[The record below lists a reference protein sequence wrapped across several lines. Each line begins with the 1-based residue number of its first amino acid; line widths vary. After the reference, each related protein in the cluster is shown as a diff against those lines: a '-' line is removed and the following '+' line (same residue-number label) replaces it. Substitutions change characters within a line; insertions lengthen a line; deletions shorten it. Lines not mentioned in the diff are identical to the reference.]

1 MVNRGDGGSRRPA
14 PPARPAPR
22 PPARPGVADDGE
34 EKTSAINL
42 ADVNLDEIDE
52 EPVRPSPP
60 PRKVA
65 SRDFGDDDNEATNAI
80 NLASMGLD
88 EIDEEPVRPQPAAR
102 PQPGPQP
109 GARPAQAARPAPSA
123 PKPPAR
129 PAPAP
134 SHDDDGEEK
143 TSAINLGELNQ
154 ADVVAQA
161 RAKLAAARGAPAP
174 TPTPAKA
181 AAPAPRAPEAR
192 PAPRPEPKPEP
203 KPEPRPEIRR
213 PPPKVEE
220 PVFEKTMAVSLDDVD
235 VEATKAKALAKL
247 KAAKGPGKSEPAAAD
262 KTFLVDDE
270 DVPVVKAPEPKRLP
284 AALQAKAEEA
294 PARGGSGVVEP
305 EAKLAI
311 VAGPDKGKVYTLTR
325 DLTLVGR
332 GVDADCV
339 INDASASR
347 KHFNIV
353 RTLNGY
359 KLVDLGSGNGTRV
372 DGERVS
378 ELALKPGMK
387 IEAGGTTLEWR
398 METPAGAKA
407 AASGPPA
414 PRSPTLAPAEAEPPS
429 RRAAAEAQKA
439 AAAPERKRDAGR
451 LDKLANLDDE
461 PRPSDKGK
469 GLGQKSA
476 ADDVEEKTS
485 FGDIAALEIDP
496 EWEARRQKQ
505 RKDGVAG
512 QADAIVAKASA
523 VLEEDEAE
531 PPKKSGAGKKIAIA
545 AVVVGVLGGGFVAAD
560 KFAGLGIIFPKTAT
574 VDKPKDDAPKE
585 ADKAPDKE
593 PAKDPDKTADKEP
606 AKDPDK
612 EPAKANAGVDKA
624 LEEAKAL
631 VKEGDEHA
639 EAKRFIAANRAYAK
653 AVAIDE
659 AIEGG
664 PEGQANV
671 EKQIKSLTPVVE
683 ALALIDTRAFA
694 DLHTKLDSVPE
705 FSVYKQLTGEII
717 ETAKEDI
724 LVELLAKASELI
736 LKNDYKAAKD
746 LVEDALAFAG
756 PDFSQGAALK
766 DALERGL
773 AADGGKRDADPT
785 QDGTATD
792 FTAGFEAYKKGEYGA
807 AADKF
812 ASAEFESAVTKAD
825 VGKSRLFSS
834 AVIITEEQ
842 LKFASTLLNKPE
854 EAAPAVRSVRRADA
868 LMGFGQRAAVEKIYA
883 NVAGFHAKTAAE
895 AGDLPLASLKARV
908 ALALDPAQADAK
920 AALAKAV
927 EAGKAALT
935 EAQAAIEAE
944 PDKAAQLLVKAL
956 RLLPASEADHAE
968 AVKLATQLATP

>member
-22 PPARPGVADDGE
+22 PPGRPSVADDSE

-42 ADVNLDEIDE
+42 ADVNLDDIDE
-52 EPVRPSPP
+52 APARPSPP

-88 EIDEEPVRPQPAAR
+88 EIEDEPARPQPAAR
-102 PQPGPQP
+102 PQPG
-109 GARPAQAARPAPSA
+109 GRPAQAARPSAPA
-123 PKPPAR
+123 PKPAAR

-134 SHDDDGEEK
+134 EEDEGEEK
-143 TSAINLGELNQ
+143 TSAINLGQLNQ

-161 RAKLAAARGAPAP
+161 RAKLAAARGAAAPAP
-174 TPTPAKA
+174 TPAKPTP
-181 AAPAPRAPEAR
+181 PAPRAPEPR
-192 PAPRPEPKPEP
+192 VAPRPEPKPEP
-203 KPEPRPEIRR
+203 KPEIRR
-213 PPPKVEE
+213 APPKVEE

-235 VEATKAKALAKL
+235 IEATKAKALAKL
-247 KAAKGPGKSEPAAAD
+247 KAAKGPGKAEPAAAD

-284 AALQAKAEEA
+284 AALQGKVEEA

-305 EAKLAI
+305 EPKLAI
-311 VAGPDKGKVYTLTR
+311 IAGPDKGKVYPLTR

-353 RTLNGY
+353 RTSSGY

-372 DGERVS
+372 DGEKVN
-378 ELALKPGMK
+378 EIALKPGMK

-398 METPAGAKA
+398 METPAGAKG

-414 PRSPTLAPAEAEPPS
+414 PRAPTLAPDAEPPS
-429 RRAAAEAQKA
+429 RRAAAEAAKA

-461 PRPSDKGK
+461 PRPSAK
-469 GLGQKSA
+469 GLGSKSA

-523 VLEEDEAE
+523 VLEEEEVEA
-531 PPKKSGAGKKIAIA
+531 PRKSGAGKKIAIA
-545 AVVVGVLGGGFVAAD
+545 AVMVGVLGGGFVAAD

-585 ADKAPDKE
+585 ADKTAE
-593 PAKDPDKTADKEP
+593 PAKDPDKEP

-612 EPAKANAGVDKA
+612 EPAKDPDKEPVKANADGADKA

-631 VKEGDEHA
+631 VKEGDAHA

-671 EKQIKSLTPVVE
+671 EKQIKSLAPIVE
-683 ALALIDTRAFA
+683 ALALIDTRAFG
-694 DLHTKLDSVPE
+694 DLHAKLEAVPE
-705 FSVYKQLTGEII
+705 FSIYKPLTAEII

-724 LVELLAKASELI
+724 LVELLAKTSELM

-746 LVEDALAFAG
+746 LVDDALVFAG

-792 FTAGFEAYKKGEYGA
+792 FSAGFEAYKKGEYGA

-883 NVAGFHAKTAAE
+883 NVAGFHAKTAAD

-908 ALALDPAQADAK
+908 ALALDPEQADAK
-920 AALAKAV
+920 ASLAKAV

-935 EAQAAIEAE
+935 EAKAALEAE

-956 RLLPASEADHAE
+956 RLLPAAEADHAE